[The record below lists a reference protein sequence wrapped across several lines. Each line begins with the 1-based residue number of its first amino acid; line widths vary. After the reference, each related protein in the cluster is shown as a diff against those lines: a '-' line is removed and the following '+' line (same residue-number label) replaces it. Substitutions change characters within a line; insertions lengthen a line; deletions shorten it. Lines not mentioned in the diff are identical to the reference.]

1 MKRII
6 FIVLLT
12 SIVLINCTNNP
23 FFGDD
28 DTAKDK
34 HFVSG
39 VVNLSDGAS
48 PANAYIWAQDLGV
61 SSRCNSQ
68 GEFSLQIPRT
78 QEYEGLN
85 GVYTV
90 FFYVGNYRYQTAS
103 VLVRNGQFEYG
114 QYNITSEGKFDRTI
128 ILNKLLDIKSS
139 IRPDTISAATNFGF
153 MLILEMV
160 NIDSFVPI
168 VTQVDRDQIMRGY
181 FIKSLTSNSPASLLY
196 TTGTKPGGYTIDS
209 LTIWETAGRLPAGT
223 YEPGTYEMIPYIRVI
238 QPGLP
243 DELLLSLGEEVNE
256 YAPDY
261 LNVPYSRT
269 NARFVLE

>member
-12 SIVLINCTNNP
+12 VTFLTKCTNNP

-39 VVNLSDGAS
+39 VVSLSDGAS
-48 PANAYIWAQDLGV
+48 PGNAYVWAQDLGI

-85 GVYTV
+85 GAYTV

-103 VLVRNGQFEYG
+103 VLIRNGQFEYG
-114 QYNITSEGKFDRTI
+114 QRNITSEGRFDRTI

-139 IRPDTISAATNFGF
+139 IRPDTLSAATNFGF
-153 MLILEMV
+153 TLILEMV

-168 VTQVDRDQIMRGY
+168 ITQVDRDQIMRGY
-181 FIKSLTSNSPASLLY
+181 FIRSLIPNSPARLLY

-209 LTIWETAGRLPAGT
+209 LTIWETAGRLPDGSF
-223 YEPGTYEMIPYIRVI
+223 ESGSYEMIPYIRVI
-238 QPGLP
+238 QQGLP

-256 YAPDY
+256 YALDY
-261 LNVPYSRT
+261 LHVPYSRT
-269 NARFVLE
+269 HARFVIE